1 MTFCFKAMLQTGWKP
16 CHFVVSTEQFGNKSC
31 TFYSRLQSIKFAIE
45 KMVDT
50 VRKIKT
56 SDRKIKT

>member
-1 MTFCFKAMLQTGWKP
+1 MLQTGWQP
-16 CHFVVSTEQFGNKSC
+16 CHFVLSTEQFGNKSC

-45 KMVDT
+45 KMVDA